1 MTRVAA
7 LDCGTNSI
15 RLLVAESVDGVMRD
29 VQRELRI
36 VRLGQGVDA
45 TGRFAEEALRRLFAA
60 CEEYAA
66 IIGRHRVDRL
76 RFCATSAARDV
87 ENRAAFASG
96 VRDRLGVLPEVIS
109 GGEEA
114 GLTYRGATW
123 GLGSLDLPSPYLV
136 ADVGG
141 GSTELVLGDRH
152 GHVDAAQSLDIGS
165 VRMTE
170 RHLTSDPPTDAQIEA
185 ASADIDAVL
194 DSSVVEL
201 AGARTL
207 VGVAGTVTTVA
218 AMALDLPEY
227 DSRRVHLA
235 RVSRS
240 DVHQVTAQLLAM
252 TTAERAALPFM
263 HAGRADVIGGG
274 ALLLDRL
281 LSRVAATLATP
292 EVVVSEHDILDG
304 IAVGML

>member
-1 MTRVAA
+1 VTRVAA

-15 RLLVAESVDGVMRD
+15 RLLVAQCVDGALRD

-45 TGRFAEEALRRLFAA
+45 TGRFAEDALRRLFVA

-66 IIGRHRVDRL
+66 IIGRHRVDRV

-87 ENRAAFASG
+87 ANRADFLSG
-96 VRDRLGVLPEVIS
+96 VRDRLGIVPEVIS
-109 GGEEA
+109 GEEEA
-114 GLTYRGATW
+114 DLTYSGATW
-123 GLGSLDLPSPYLV
+123 GLGSLDLRSPYLV
-136 ADVGG
+136 VDIGG
-141 GSTELVLGDRH
+141 GSTELVLGDGH
-152 GHVDAAQSLDIGS
+152 GHVDAAQSHDIGS

-185 ASADIDAVL
+185 AGADIDAVL
-194 DSSVVEL
+194 DSSAVPV
-201 AGARTL
+201 ARARTL

-218 AMALDLPEY
+218 AMVLDLPEY

-235 RVSRS
+235 RVGRS
-240 DVHQVTAQLLAM
+240 DVHRVTARLLAM
-252 TTAERAALPFM
+252 RTAERAALPFM
-263 HAGRADVIGGG
+263 HPGRADVIGGG

-281 LSRVAATLATP
+281 LARVAATLATP

-304 IAVGML
+304 IAASLL